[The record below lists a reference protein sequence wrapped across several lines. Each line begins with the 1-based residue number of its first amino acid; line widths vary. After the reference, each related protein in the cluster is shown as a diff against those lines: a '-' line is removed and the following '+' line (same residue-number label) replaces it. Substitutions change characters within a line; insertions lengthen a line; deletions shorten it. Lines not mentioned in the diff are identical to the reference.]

1 MMNTLLSSVAF
12 VACAYACVGSENHAS
27 QVNLLSRSKTPSK
40 ELKTNY

>member
-12 VACAYACVGSENHAS
+12 VLVLALGVKTRLHA

-40 ELKTNY
+40 ELKAKY